1 MESATVP
8 ALARG
13 KSRAAATSFSP
24 SPAAHGPHFHY
35 EQAFARTL
43 GWLTAQEQ
51 QILRHKRVAIAGLG
65 GVGGAHA
72 LTLARLGI
80 AHFHLADFDR
90 FDLANMNR
98 QAGAFMSTLGQPK
111 LAVISEMVRE
121 IDPEAEIRG
130 FPDGVTSATLDTF
143 LDGVDLLVDG
153 LDFFVLDIRRALFAR
168 AHARGI
174 PAITV
179 APLGHGVAW
188 LSFLPDAMSFEDYFR
203 LEGEPIA
210 RQYVKF
216 MIGLAPK
223 GLHRRALIDPGRVD
237 FSARAGPSTPMA
249 CQMASAIVGTE
260 AVKIL
265 LKRGRVRPA
274 PVFHQFDPYSG
285 RLRRG
290 CHRGGNAHPWR
301 RLQIALAARWIAGLA
316 ARRRDPLADSVGK
329 GAPLLD
335 RILDVAR
342 WAPSGDNDQ
351 PWRFE
356 RVSPLHL
363 RIHVQHEPDVN
374 IYEYADGR
382 PVWLAV
388 GGLLESLRLAA
399 SAHGLACRWQADAAD
414 PRCLDVV
421 FRDAAHITKDPLCDF
436 LRTRSVDR
444 GPYRTHPLTAA
455 EKRALEEAWG
465 PEFVLTWHESRAARL
480 AATKLNMQAT
490 RLRLSIPECHAVHRR
505 VIRFDA
511 AEAEEGIPAAAVGL
525 DPLTVRLMRW
535 ANARWWRTRLLNR
548 HLGGALVASWQLD
561 LLPGIRAAAHFTVRW
576 RDARRPRKTADWI
589 AAGQRMQRFWLT
601 ATSLGLALQPSFAP
615 IIFAHHA
622 RHGGRRWAWAKTQE
636 KAERIAAAADAVH
649 GRGSEETVF
658 AGRIGTPRKRLGPRS
673 VRLPL
678 NRLWLPRE

>member
-1 MESATVP
+1 MKSAAVP
-8 ALARG
+8 ASVRET
-13 KSRAAATSFSP
+13 SRADASSLP
-24 SPAAHGPHFHY
+24 ESPAARGPDFDY

-80 AHFHLADFDR
+80 SHFHLADFDR

-98 QAGAFMSTLGQPK
+98 QAGAFMSTLGRPK
-111 LAVISEMVRE
+111 LAVITGMVRD
-121 IDPEAEIRG
+121 INPEAEIRP
-130 FPDGVTSATLDTF
+130 FAEGVTRATLDAF

-188 LSFLPDAMSFEDYFR
+188 LSFLPGHMCFEDYFR
-203 LEGEPIA
+203 LEGESIE

-216 MIGLAPK
+216 MVGLAPK
-223 GLHRRALIDPGRVD
+223 ALHRRALIDPARVD

-260 AVKIL
+260 AAKIL
-265 LKRGRVRPA
+265 LRRGTVRPA

-285 RLRRG
+285 RFRRG

-301 RLQIALAARWIAGLA
+301 RLQIAFAARWIAHLK
-316 ARRRDPLADSVGK
+316 ARQEPLADSVAK
-329 GAPLLD
+329 DAPLLD
-335 RILDVAR
+335 RLLDMAR

-363 RIHVQHEPDVN
+363 RLHVQYEPDAN
-374 IYEYADGR
+374 IYEYAQGR

-388 GGLLESLRLAA
+388 GGLLETLRLAA

-414 PRCLDVV
+414 PRCLEVV
-421 FRDAAHITKDPLCDF
+421 FRRAARIRKDPLCDF
-436 LRTRSVDR
+436 IRTRSVDR
-444 GPYRTHPLTAA
+444 GPYLSRPLTAP

-465 PEFVLTWHESRAARL
+465 PEFILDWHESRAARWRV
-480 AATKLNMQAT
+480 TKLNMQAT
-490 RLRLSIPECHAVHRR
+490 RLRLSIAECHAVHRR
-505 VIRFDA
+505 AVRFGIDH
-511 AEAEEGIPAAAVGL
+511 AEVGIPAGAVGL
-525 DPLTVRLMRW
+525 DPFTVRLMRW

-548 HLGGALVASWQLD
+548 HLGGAALASLQLD
-561 LLPGIRAAAHFTVRW
+561 ILPGLFSAAHFTVRW
-576 RDARRPRKTADWI
+576 RDARRPRKIADWI

-601 ATSLGLALQPSFAP
+601 AASLGLALQPSFAP

-622 RHGGRRWAWAKTQE
+622 RHGERRWAWAKTRA
-636 KAERIAAAADAVH
+636 KAERIAVEADRVH
-649 GRGSEETVF
+649 GPASEETVF
-658 AGRIGTPRKRLGPRS
+658 AGRIGVPRKRLGARS

-678 NRLWLPRE
+678 ARLWLPRD